1 MKMFCKCLILGGAAV
16 GMLIGA
22 SASYLTCVMLKDK
35 MSLSQMMKCK
45 GKKAMENM
53 MDKFSL

>member
-1 MKMFCKCLILGGAAV
+1 MFCKCLILGGAAV

>member
-22 SASYLTCVMLKDK
+22 SASYLTCMMLKDK
-35 MSLSQMMKCK
+35 LNLAQMMKNK
-45 GKKAMENM
+45 GKEALDNM